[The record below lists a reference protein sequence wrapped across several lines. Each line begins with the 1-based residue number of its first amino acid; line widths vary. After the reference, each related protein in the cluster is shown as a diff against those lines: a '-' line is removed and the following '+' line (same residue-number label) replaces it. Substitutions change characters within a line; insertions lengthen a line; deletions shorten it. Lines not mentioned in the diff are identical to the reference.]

1 MGTEAANA
9 GASASPVPQ
18 GMHVLAKPIG
28 PACNINCDY
37 CFYLEKHALFK
48 EGENMRMSDEILAAY
63 VSSYITTQPTPAVE
77 FVWHGGEPTLL
88 GMEFFRNVVELQ
100 RPFQGKKQITNS
112 IQTNGTLLTDEWCE
126 FFKQNNFFVGL
137 SLDGPRK
144 IHDRYRKDHMARPT
158 FDDVMK
164 ALKLLQKHDVEYN
177 ILACVSR
184 ETAYHPLEVYNFF
197 KNEGVRFV
205 QFTPLIERQP
215 DDETKAQGLWL
226 APPAKLDGVEP
237 NTLVTPW
244 TVEPKRYGDFLIA
257 IYEEWVRKDVGEIFI
272 MNFEWALNAWIG
284 NPSPVC
290 IFARQCGRAVAMEH
304 NGDVYACDHYVYP
317 AYRLGNVLEE
327 SIGAMVNRSV
337 ASGFGPHKEQTLPTY
352 CRDCE
357 VLNACWGGCPKHR
370 FARTPSGEPGLHYLC
385 SGYKSFFMHI
395 RKYLSI
401 FTKTLELGVPASEI
415 MKVVN
420 NRPSIVDNPK
430 V

>member
-1 MGTEAANA
+1 
-9 GASASPVPQ
+9 
-18 GMHVLAKPIG
+18 
-28 PACNINCDY
+28 
-37 CFYLEKHALFK
+37 
-48 EGENMRMSDEILAAY
+48 
-63 VSSYITTQPTPAVE
+63 
-77 FVWHGGEPTLL
+77 
-88 GMEFFRNVVELQ
+88 
-100 RPFQGKKQITNS
+100 
-112 IQTNGTLLTDEWCE
+112 
-126 FFKQNNFFVGL
+126 
-137 SLDGPRK
+137 
-144 IHDRYRKDHMARPT
+144 
-158 FDDVMK
+158 
-164 ALKLLQKHDVEYN
+164 
-177 ILACVSR
+177 
-184 ETAYHPLEVYNFF
+184 
-197 KNEGVRFV
+197 
-205 QFTPLIERQP
+205 
-215 DDETKAQGLWL
+215 
-226 APPAKLDGVEP
+226 
-237 NTLVTPW
+237 
-244 TVEPKRYGDFLIA
+244 
-257 IYEEWVRKDVGEIFI
+257 

-337 ASGFGPHKEQTLPTY
+337 ASGFGLHKEQTLPTY

-370 FARTPSGEPGLHYLC
+370 FARTPSGEPGLHYLS